1 MADRSTTKTSAARV
15 ALTDAK
21 LHGDALDSMPSGAHR
36 AVKETSVSG
45 RDHREETMTDR
56 SVLLGGSVLAGTVP
70 DSATPNQ
77 TIQAA
82 KSQTTLPHPEQPF
95 GGRIGRT
102 AKNST
107 PDFPKGIEAPKD
119 APNVLL
125 IMTDDVGFG
134 ASSTFGGPIQTP
146 NFQRLADTGLRYNTS
161 TQQRSARRAGQ
172 L

>member
-1 MADRSTTKTSAARV
+1 
-15 ALTDAK
+15 
-21 LHGDALDSMPSGAHR
+21 MPSNLR
-36 AVKETSVSG
+36 SVTSEAIVSS
-45 RDHREETMTDR
+45 RDHWEETMTDR
-56 SVLLGGSVLAGTVP
+56 SVLLAGSVIAGTVP
-70 DSATPNQ
+70 NSATPNQ

-102 AKNST
+102 AKDST

-146 NFQRLADTGLRYNTS
+146 NFQRLADTGLR
-161 TQQRSARRAGQ
+161 
-172 L
+172 